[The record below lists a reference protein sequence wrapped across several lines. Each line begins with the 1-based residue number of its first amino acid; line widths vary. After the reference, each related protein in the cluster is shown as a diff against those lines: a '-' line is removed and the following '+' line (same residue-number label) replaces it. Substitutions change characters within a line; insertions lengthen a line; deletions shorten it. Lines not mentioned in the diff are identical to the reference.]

1 MLVPPVCIL
10 RERTLSTRAK
20 DQRTNDMAVLHD
32 SLRGIDWGHNNV
44 LDITQ

>member
-20 DQRTNDMAVLHD
+20 DQRTHDMAVLHD
-32 SLRGIDWGHNNV
+32 SICGTDWRHNNV
-44 LDITQ
+44 FDIA